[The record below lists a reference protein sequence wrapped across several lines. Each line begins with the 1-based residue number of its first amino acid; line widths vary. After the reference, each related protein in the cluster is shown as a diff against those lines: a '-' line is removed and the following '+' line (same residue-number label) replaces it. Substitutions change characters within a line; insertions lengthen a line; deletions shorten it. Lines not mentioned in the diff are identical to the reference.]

1 MLYFPSL
8 FEKHITHKT
17 KTGICG
23 IFLKYTS
30 KRGLWRSGVCFAVSF
45 FCVGHMQVLG
55 LKVKSFLLS
64 DSLNNRH
71 FSVGFPCQVS
81 KNHLEC

>member
-23 IFLKYTS
+23 IFLKYMS
-30 KRGLWRSGVCFAVSF
+30 KKGLWKSGVCFAVSF
-45 FCVGHMQVLG
+45 LCRQYASFSPKTEIIS
-55 LKVKSFLLS
+55 LKWQL
-64 DSLNNRH
+64 
-71 FSVGFPCQVS
+71 
-81 KNHLEC
+81 